1 MQVVL
6 AAALTLAQAID
17 YAMGHSGTVA
27 QQRALV
33 SQAQS
38 QYVKQRAQTL
48 PGVTG
53 QLQNQMQKS
62 ENYSS
67 YSIIGVPQ
75 ASVFS
80 QNSASLGTTYTFNGG
95 LAFFQELLAKQ
106 QLDQAKANLAQAQE
120 QVTDTVSDAFFN
132 LANKREAV
140 RVDEGNLKYQQVL
153 LQVAQA
159 KEREG
164 MAAGV
169 DVLSALAAQESGRYT
184 LEAAEADSEN
194 ARESLAQDV
203 GAPLETQFN
212 VPQTVPQP
220 ALPSQ
225 PLDKL
230 IEVAKSNRPEV
241 ASAFDSVQIART
253 NRRSADTDI
262 LPQIQTFA
270 QIGNQFSPTLPGQL
284 AAQGVFVPR
293 GTPGYWLLGVTSTIS
308 LPILDWGTRAANHRN
323 LNDQIAAAQITLNST
338 RGQVELDV
346 RQQYRAAQTALAQ
359 LASAQDENRYAL
371 EAARVAELQ
380 YEHGIITLVDVQQ
393 RQQSALSAQTD
404 LYTAR
409 AAYADAIVKLRVA
422 LGIYDPH
429 SAVADI

>member
-1 MQVVL
+1 MHVVL

-17 YAMGHSGTVA
+17 FAMSHSATIA

-53 QLQNQMQKS
+53 QVQNQIQKS
-62 ENYSS
+62 QNYSS
-67 YSIIGVPQ
+67 YSIIGQPQ

-80 QNSASLGTTYTFNGG
+80 QNSASLGTSYTFNGG
-95 LAFFQELLAKQ
+95 LAFFQELLTKQ
-106 QLDQAKANLAQAQE
+106 QLDQAKANLAQAQS

-132 LANKREAV
+132 LANKQEAV
-140 RVDEGNLKYQQVL
+140 RVDQGNLTYQQVL

-159 KEREG
+159 KERQG

-169 DVLSALAAQESGRYT
+169 DVLSARASEESGRYT
-184 LEAAEADSEN
+184 LEAAQGDSEN
-194 ARESLAQDV
+194 ARESLAQDI
-203 GAPLETQFN
+203 GAPLETQFD
-212 VPQTVPQP
+212 VPQIVPQP
-220 ALPSQ
+220 PLPEQALDQLIQLSQ
-225 PLDKL
+225 T
-230 IEVAKSNRPEV
+230 NRPEV

-253 NRRSADTDI
+253 NRRSADTD
-262 LPQIQTFA
+262 LYPQIQTFA

-284 AAQGVFVPR
+284 AAQGQFVPR

-308 LPILDWGTRAANHRN
+308 LPLVDWGTRAANHRN
-323 LNDQIAAAQITLNST
+323 LNDQIAAAQTTLSTT

-359 LASAQDENRYAL
+359 ITSAQDENRYAL
-371 EAARVAELQ
+371 EAARVAQLQ
-380 YEHGIITLVDVQQ
+380 YEHGLITLPDVQQ

-409 AAYADAIVKLRVA
+409 AAYADAIVKLRIA